1 MNKEFLRMQQ
11 LAGLITENQL
21 QKLLLESTNKITGK
35 NGITI
40 LVSDYVKKHIMTHNK
55 PGIGSVFKK
64 GVTDD
69 QILKMV
75 EMVSGKVSGKG
86 GPYQLNSPGIGYD
99 LVLPIDDAKK
109 LKDAKE
115 GTVVKQEGPNK
126 IKVPSISTS
135 QPITDF
141 SANKVSLLI
150 FPSNP
155 QFLPDDVKNDESIL
169 DQIKQGKNYSLV
181 TAFPGNPDIPKASE
195 WNGKYAVI
203 LPGQKNST
211 NENKL
216 LKEDDEFYHNGA
228 SGTQTI
234 IVPDN
239 LGKVDSEDFYDQ
251 LEALGDGR
259 MAEQD
264 FRVGE
269 EYEVYMGGDD
279 VIFKIIKKGDDFII
293 DVNNIK
299 IEENK
304 IDNFDLKKY
313 LSNNILLKEDE
324 KEDLEKSFQKE
335 VPQFVSDLN
344 KYVKDPKVKAILDAG
359 LDDGD
364 ANDDKLPYTLGTVT
378 VGNLKPTQN
387 EIDFTK
393 SIQHVLDDKFGSLSG
408 ILGGN
413 NVKLKD
419 PIVTYG
425 DEWIIDGHHRWS
437 QVLAA
442 NPDAKM
448 VSLIIKPKS
457 GVGPKEV
464 LKAVHGAIASTIDKV
479 PSASVGKGSLNV
491 LSSSDDQVKAALEKM
506 INNPQTFPPSS
517 AKLWAQKGFDSKEKV
532 VNYLVNNLRKIRRQ
546 GYMAGGPGRQFMPQ
560 TDVGGNI
567 EDKLNALAKGQI
579 NITDPF

>member
-11 LAGLITENQL
+11 LAGLITENHL

-181 TAFPGNPDIPKASE
+181 TAFPGHPDITNASE
-195 WNGKYAVI
+195 WNGKYSVI

-216 LKEDDEFYHNGA
+216 LKEDSEFFHRGRDG
-228 SGTQTI
+228 SQTI
-234 IVPDN
+234 IVPDD
-239 LGKVDSEDFYDQ
+239 LGDIDSDDFYDQ
-251 LEALGDGR
+251 LEGLSDGQ
-259 MAEQD
+259 MSEMD
-264 FRVGE
+264 FE
-269 EYEVYMGGDD
+269 INKEYEVYMSGDD
-279 VIFKIIKKGDDFII
+279 VIFKLIKKGNDLII
-293 DVNNIK
+293 DKNNIK

-304 IDNFDLKKY
+304 KNNFNLKKY
-313 LSNNILLKEDE
+313 LAENKLLKENIDDAKFE
-324 KEDLEKSFQKE
+324 QLIDDKIDDFEDNNDSFIDTMEIDPLDAFKLVGE
-335 VPQFVSDLN
+335 DVAEDLN
-344 KYVKDPKVKAILDAG
+344 KLPNKGEYEKYSIEVDDRIYGGNKMGFNLIG
-359 LDDGD
+359 HYSDGD
-364 ANDDKLPYTLGTVT
+364 TESVAEYTY
-378 VGNLKPTQN
+378 
-387 EIDFTK
+387 E
-393 SIQHVLDDKFGSLSG
+393 
-408 ILGGN
+408 
-413 NVKLKD
+413 
-419 PIVTYG
+419 
-425 DEWIIDGHHRWS
+425 
-437 QVLAA
+437 
-442 NPDAKM
+442 M
-448 VSLIIKPKS
+448 
-457 GVGPKEV
+457 
-464 LKAVHGAIASTIDKV
+464 
-479 PSASVGKGSLNV
+479 
-491 LSSSDDQVKAALEKM
+491 
-506 INNPQTFPPSS
+506 
-517 AKLWAQKGFDSKEKV
+517 
-532 VNYLVNNLRKIRRQ
+532 
-546 GYMAGGPGRQFMPQ
+546 
-560 TDVGGNI
+560 
-567 EDKLNALAKGQI
+567 
-579 NITDPF
+579 

>member
-21 QKLLLESTNKITGK
+21 QNLLLESTNKITGK

-40 LVSDYVKKHIMTHNK
+40 LVSDYVKNHIMTHNK

-75 EMVSGKVSGKG
+75 EIISGKVSGKG
-86 GPYQLNSPGIGYD
+86 GPYQLNSSGIGYD

-141 SANKVSLLI
+141 STNKVSLLV

-155 QFLPDDVKNDESIL
+155 QYLPDDVKNDESIL

-279 VIFKIIKKGDDFII
+279 VIFKIIKKGDDFVI

-304 IDNFDLKKY
+304 MDNFDLKKY
-313 LSNNILLKEDE
+313 LANNILLKEDE
-324 KEDLEKSFQKE
+324 KEDLKKSYSKGVSSFR
-335 VPQFVSDLN
+335 SDLS
-344 KYVKDPKVKAILDAG
+344 KYISDPKVKAVLDAG
-359 LDDGD
+359 LADGD
-364 ANDDKLPYTLGTVT
+364 PNDDKLPFSKGKVSVKALI
-378 VGNLKPTQN
+378 PTQN
-387 EIDFTK
+387 EIGFDQSVK
-393 SIQHVLDDKFGSLSG
+393 GNLDDQYGSLDG
-408 ILGGN
+408 ILAGTPFVGG
-413 NVKLKD
+413 
-419 PIVTYG
+419 PIVTYAG
-425 DEWIIDGHHRWS
+425 KYIIDGHHRWS
-437 QVLAA
+437 SVFAA
-442 NPDAKM
+442 NPNATMDTLDIKAKAGFDP
-448 VSLIIKPKS
+448 LDI
-457 GVGPKEV
+457 
-464 LKAVHGAIASTIDKV
+464 LKAVHSSIAIDRDKV
-479 PSASVGKGSLNV
+479 PSSNPKGVNILKGINFPGVMGKVDKYLTPEAEAVFKKYGIDGKEAVAKHLYKN
-491 LSSSDDQVKAALEKM
+491 LDTIVKR
-506 INNPQTFPPSS
+506 
-517 AKLWAQKGFDSKEKV
+517 GFV
-532 VNYLVNNLRKIRRQ
+532 
-546 GYMAGGPGRQFMPQ
+546 AGAPGRKDMPQ
-560 TDVGGNI
+560 TDADKTKSI
-567 EDKLNALAKGQI
+567 DKLEPLAKGQI